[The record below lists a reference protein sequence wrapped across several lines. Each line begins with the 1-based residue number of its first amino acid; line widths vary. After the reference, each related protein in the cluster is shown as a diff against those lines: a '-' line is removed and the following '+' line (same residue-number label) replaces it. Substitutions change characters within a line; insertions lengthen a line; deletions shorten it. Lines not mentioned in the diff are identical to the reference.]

1 MSNITINKN
10 DSNTILYVDGKP
22 QMIIPHNLATNQK
35 LSEVDFVRSVELLNN
50 KPQIDVLNVG
60 LGAGYTAVE
69 FLKLN
74 NLGLLDIVELYPEMA
89 DRLIEFDNEVL
100 LNNRKV
106 FFKFQNIINYV
117 KETDKKYDYIA
128 IDICQPELNASN
140 SVFTY
145 EFLKDVK
152 KITKE
157 DGVFVLWFYK
167 INEQY
172 LDTRRVIMNSLK
184 DIYKNVSM
192 NYCDDYKERHD
203 IYFFAS
209 DTHIYNKNAII

>member
-1 MSNITINKN
+1 MNDIKISKN
-10 DSNTILYVDGKP
+10 SLNTILYVDGRP

-35 LSEVDFVRSVELLNN
+35 LSEVDFVSSAELLIN

-74 NLGLLDIVELYPEMA
+74 NLRSLDIVELYPEMTNH
-89 DRLIEFDNEVL
+89 LHEFDNDVL

-106 FFKFQNIINYV
+106 FFKFQNIINFV

-128 IDICQPELNASN
+128 IDICQPELDASN

-145 EFLKDVK
+145 EFFEDVK

-157 DGVFVLWFYK
+157 DGIFVLWFYK

-192 NYCDDYKERHD
+192 NYCDDYKQRHD

-209 DTHIYNKNAII
+209 DIHIYNKNAII

>member
-157 DGVFVLWFYK
+157 DGIFVLWFYK